1 MVKVA
6 ACTMLAAGLPLAMY
20 AEAGN
25 TEAAVIAAQQT
36 RTVSGQVV
44 DSNGESIIGANI
56 VEKGT
61 ANGTITDMDGKFSL
75 KTAPN
80 ATLVISY
87 IGYKTI
93 EMKAS
98 EVKAGQTITLQENA
112 EMMDEVVVIGYGTQR
127 KGDVTSA
134 VASVKAEDFTV
145 GKITDAAELVKGKI
159 AGLSVTN
166 SSGDPTA
173 TSSIMLRG
181 INTVS
186 GNTNPLILVDGIE
199 GDLTTVAPEN
209 IASIDVLKDASAAA
223 IYGTRGANGVIL
235 ITTKTGRRD
244 QKADITYSGYVS
256 FSKWTDTPEFMDTH
270 DIIYGR
276 TAYTYEGYD
285 TDWLKAIS
293 RKAGFKHNHSLSMNG
308 GTKTSTYSANVVYSN
323 DEAIMRKSDNENL
336 KMQLDFTQYAWND
349 KLKFNFNALISR
361 QKYSLNNNTYAYR
374 QAIIRN
380 PSEPIYNEDGT
391 YYENFNR
398 LNYINPVEIQNEYEG
413 DTRVRFY

>member
-1 MVKVA
+1 M
-6 ACTMLAAGLPLAMY
+6 AMY

-61 ANGTITDMDGKFSL
+61 ANGTITDFDGKFSL
-75 KTAPN
+75 KVAPN

-159 AGLSVTN
+159 AGLPLPSCCVVSIPCRVT
-166 SSGDPTA
+166 PT
-173 TSSIMLRG
+173 R
-181 INTVS
+181 
-186 GNTNPLILVDGIE
+186 
-199 GDLTTVAPEN
+199 
-209 IASIDVLKDASAAA
+209 
-223 IYGTRGANGVIL
+223 
-235 ITTKTGRRD
+235 
-244 QKADITYSGYVS
+244 
-256 FSKWTDTPEFMDTH
+256 
-270 DIIYGR
+270 
-276 TAYTYEGYD
+276 
-285 TDWLKAIS
+285 
-293 RKAGFKHNHSLSMNG
+293 LS
-308 GTKTSTYSANVVYSN
+308 
-323 DEAIMRKSDNENL
+323 
-336 KMQLDFTQYAWND
+336 W
-349 KLKFNFNALISR
+349 
-361 QKYSLNNNTYAYR
+361 
-374 QAIIRN
+374 
-380 PSEPIYNEDGT
+380 
-391 YYENFNR
+391 
-398 LNYINPVEIQNEYEG
+398 
-413 DTRVRFY
+413 